1 MDTGKP
7 TSDRSDLLLGGLSSV
22 VVNLLWIL
30 VAPGDQRIIL
40 VAVASVVL
48 GTVMLAGDR
57 TGAYGMG
64 IIVGAMLAGVIGLAL
79 VAAGMSAIPA

>member
-7 TSDRSDLLLGGLSSV
+7 TSDLSDLFLGGVCSV
-22 VVNLLWIL
+22 LVNLLWIL

-64 IIVGAMLAGVIGLAL
+64 VIVGAMAAGVIGLIL
-79 VAAGMSAIPA
+79 IAAGMSALPA

>member
-1 MDTGKP
+1 METGTS
-7 TSDRSDLLLGGLSSV
+7 TSDRSDLLLGGVCSLL
-22 VVNLLWIL
+22 VNVLWIL
-30 VAPGDQRIIL
+30 IAPGDQRIIL

-64 IIVGAMLAGVIGLAL
+64 IIVGAMAAGVVGLVLIAS
-79 VAAGMSAIPA
+79 GMSALAA

>member
-7 TSDRSDLLLGGLSSV
+7 TSDLSDLLLAGFSSV

-40 VAVASVVL
+40 VALASIVL

-64 IIVGAMLAGVIGLAL
+64 IIVGAMAAGVIGLILIAS
-79 VAAGMSAIPA
+79 GMSALSA

>member
-7 TSDRSDLLLGGLSSV
+7 TSDLSDLLLGGVCSV
-22 VVNLLWIL
+22 LVNLLWIL

-64 IIVGAMLAGVIGLAL
+64 VIVGAMAAGVIGLILIAS
-79 VAAGMSAIPA
+79 GMSALPA